1 MPVLMMKRYGPLLLG
16 ALAATLIA
24 VSVFRWIN
32 GGGVDWF
39 SLVLAGAALA
49 LLILQF
55 RQNGSL

>member
-1 MPVLMMKRYGPLLLG
+1 MMKRYGPLLLG